1 MSSRTSS
8 WMWLLVIALSAGAA
22 VAALKEGDDLPALQS
37 AQFEGNLPD
46 LGGKVVLLDFWASW
60 CGPCKKSF
68 PELEKLYESYK
79 DRGFVILGVN
89 VDEKSADMHKFL
101 EGHAVSFPIVRDK
114 EQTLISAAG
123 VESMPTSFLVDRSGK
138 IRSLHNGFRGEETV
152 NALRQEIEKLLDEK

>member
-1 MSSRTSS
+1 MSSRKNS
-8 WMWLLVIALSAGAA
+8 WMWLLVIMLSAGVASA
-22 VAALKEGDDLPALQS
+22 VLKEGDALPALQP

-68 PELEKLYESYK
+68 PELEKIYASYK

-89 VDEKSADMHKFL
+89 VDEDSAAMHQFL
-101 EGHAVSFPIVRDK
+101 ENHAVSFPIVRDK
-114 EQTLISAAG
+114 DQSLVGTAG
-123 VESMPTSFLVDRSGK
+123 VESMPTSFLIDRSGK

-152 NALRQEIEKLLDEK
+152 NALRQEIEKLLNEK